1 MHRKVNYSGRVL
13 VERGR
18 LEAAAERGRLGNRS
32 GGGLEIA
39 AGTAWKQQWGRL
51 GNSSGGFLETAAG
64 AAWKQQRGGLKTA
77 AGWLGNSSEAT
88 AEGFGNS
95 SESGFGT
102 AAGLGGEKTAVLT
115 VWEQER
121 GSGVG
126 EEPGA
131 GWFGG
136 L

>member
-18 LEAAAERGRLGNRS
+18 LETAA
-32 GGGLEIA
+32 GLEA
-39 AGTAWKQQWGRL
+39 AWKQQRGRL

-121 GSGVG
+121 GLGVG
-126 EEPGA
+126 EETGA

>member
-1 MHRKVNYSGRVL
+1 MKQQ
-13 VERGR
+13 RGWKR

-39 AGTAWKQQWGRL
+39 AGTAWKQQRGRL

-102 AAGLGGEKTAVLT
+102 AAGLGGGKNSRVDGLGTGA
-115 VWEQER
+115 WF
-121 GSGVG
+121 GVG
-126 EEPGA
+126 E
-131 GWFGG
+131 
-136 L
+136 